1 MHGLQIWLLLCR
13 IGGGGGG
20 GGGGGSL
27 SLLLLKGSKSR
38 LAS

>member
-13 IGGGGGG
+13 IGGGG